1 MKHLVDIV
9 WRVGRMP
16 LDVGPKADGTLPGW
30 QSEILRGIGRWMWV
44 AGRWLPDLVA
54 DGELE
59 VEGAWTRLGRS
70 GDSRLLRCPRRHPR
84 GEVADPGVGIPRG
97 RNPDLCRGPPEPR
110 RSWN

>member
-1 MKHLVDIV
+1 MTIRALAFD
-9 WRVGRMP
+9 
-16 LDVGPKADGTLPGW
+16 LDGTLCHT
-30 QSEILRGIGRWMWV
+30 
-44 AGRWLPDLVA
+44 LPDLVA